1 MFDLAA
7 FEIIAAP
14 RGRTTG
20 ATFCLFASLVLS
32 WGPRMTASLKFVTRL
47 LALGLVLA
55 CVQQL
60 HAQGQPIQYYY
71 DDLGRL
77 VKMIDPAG
85 DVVTYVYDAVGN
97 ILQIQ
102 RSTLSQGQLA
112 IFDFNPQEGPVG
124 ASVTIRGQGFSATP
138 AFDVVKFNGTAA
150 RVTSATTTVLV
161 ATVPAGATTGPIS
174 VTVQFHT
181 VTTPNNFVVIPL
193 PVIQTVWPKSALF
206 NMVIPNVQVTG
217 GNLLGANFLFNPS
230 GPSVTAVSIDPSGT
244 SATMTFSAG
253 TTAGTFALVASNA
266 YGNSGTIP
274 SAANRLTVV
283 DPTSTADTDGDGF
296 PDVVEALYGTDP
308 LNPNSFPTAS
318 SVPISGE
325 SDGLFSV
332 LNMAGGGSQTG
343 TNEVDSILF
352 SVLNADGSGGI
363 GTLINEV
370 DGIPFSVVNADGGG
384 GIGTLTNE
392 VDGILFSVVNADGG
406 GGIGTMTNETDA
418 ILFSVCNYP
427 PCPQHGGTS
436 GPVKQ
441 KDAGAKP
448 GKE

>member
-1 MFDLAA
+1 
-7 FEIIAAP
+7 
-14 RGRTTG
+14 
-20 ATFCLFASLVLS
+20 V
-32 WGPRMTASLKFVTRL
+32 
-47 LALGLVLA
+47 
-55 CVQQL
+55 
-60 HAQGQPIQYYY
+60 
-71 DDLGRL
+71 
-77 VKMIDPAG
+77 DPAG

-102 RSTLSQGQLA
+102 RSTQSQGQLA
-112 IFDFNPQEGPVG
+112 IFDFNPQEGPIG
-124 ASVTIRGQGFSATP
+124 ISVTIRGQGFNANP
-138 AFDVVKFNGTAA
+138 ALDLVKFNGTAA
-150 RVTSATTTVLV
+150 TVTSATTTVLV

-181 VTTPNNFVVIPL
+181 VTTPNNFVVV
-193 PVIQTVWPKSALF
+193 PVPIIQTVWPKAALF
-206 NMVIPNVQVTG
+206 NAVIPNAQVTG
-217 GNLLGANFLFNPS
+217 ANLLGANFFFNPS
-230 GPSVTAVSIDPSGT
+230 GPMVNAVSVDPSGT
-244 SATMTFSAG
+244 SATMTFTAG
-253 TTAGTFALVASNA
+253 TAAGTFALVAEDG
-266 YGNSGTIP
+266 YGTSGTIP
-274 SAANRLTVV
+274 TAANRLTVV
-283 DPTSTADTDGDGF
+283 DPTSIADTDGDGF

-308 LNPNSFPTAS
+308 LDPNSFPTAS

-332 LNMAGGGSQTG
+332 LNMAGGGGQTG

-363 GTLINEV
+363 GTL
-370 DGIPFSVVNADGGG
+370 
-384 GIGTLTNE
+384 TNE
-392 VDGILFSVVNADGG
+392 VDGILFSVLNADGS

>member
-1 MFDLAA
+1 MMKA
-7 FEIIAAP
+7 
-14 RGRTTG
+14 
-20 ATFCLFASLVLS
+20 
-32 WGPRMTASLKFVTRL
+32 RL
-47 LALGLVLA
+47 RFINVLA
-55 CVQQL
+55 VSLLSITFANQSS
-60 HAQGQPIQYYY
+60 AQTQPIQYYY

-77 VKMIDPAG
+77 VRMVDPAG

-102 RSTLSQGQLA
+102 RSTVSQGQLA
-112 IFDFNPQEGPVG
+112 IFDFNPQEGPIG
-124 ASVTIRGQGFSATP
+124 ISVTIRGQGFNANP
-138 AFDVVKFNGTAA
+138 ALDLVKFNGTAA
-150 RVTSATTTVLV
+150 TVTSATTSVLV

-181 VTTPNNFVVIPL
+181 VTTPNNFVVVPL

-206 NMVIPNVQVTG
+206 NAAIPNAQVTG
-217 GNLLGANFLFNPS
+217 ANLLGANFFFNPS
-230 GPSVTAVSIDPSGT
+230 GPMVNAVSVDPSGT

-253 TTAGTFALVASNA
+253 TTAGTFALVAADA

-274 SAANRLTVV
+274 IAANRFTVV

-296 PDVVEALYGTDP
+296 PDAVEAEYGTDP
-308 LNPNSFPTAS
+308 LDPNSFPTAS
-318 SVPISGE
+318 SVPLSGE

-332 LNMAGGGSQTG
+332 LNLAGVGGMNEVDSILFSVLNADGGGGIGTL
-343 TNEVDSILF
+343 TNEVDGILFSVVNADGGGGIGTLTNEVDGILF

-363 GTLINEV
+363 GTM
-370 DGIPFSVVNADGGG
+370 
-384 GIGTLTNE
+384 TNE